1 MWLELNKL
9 FAQRVSALVRDRE
22 VRCITRGTLER
33 SLSRLPVK
41 TSRIEKCGD
50 INVFGVRNRR
60 GPPNLVIPGGFSEI
74 LTYASDILTY
84 ISDCFSDVQ

>member
-50 INVFGVRNRR
+50 ISVFGVRDWRGHPEFRHIRR
-60 GPPNLVIPGGFSEI
+60 I
-74 LTYASDILTY
+74 
-84 ISDCFSDVQ
+84 Q